1 VGKLRKSSPG
11 GHVYLLVA
19 FDKFTKWIEE
29 MSVTNQHASSLLNF
43 IKSIIFRFV
52 VPNNIILDNGSNLIL
67 A

>member
-1 VGKLRKSSPG
+1 VGKLHKSSPG

-29 MSVTNQHASSLLNF
+29 MSVTSQHATSALNS

-52 VPNNIILDNGSNLIL
+52 VPNNIIMDTGPTSP
-67 A
+67 